1 MNITE
6 HENSELSVKP
16 FDNQHK
22 RSSSLHP
29 DLLHPPFSLLL
40 VGPKG
45 SGKGNC
51 TLRLIFGNQK
61 KKGTNSDHHKFYRH
75 HFDKIYVFSPTWTL
89 DPKMRRCQIPT
100 DQIFEEPEMYTE
112 VISEILEGQ
121 VEDIEEEG
129 KEDADDILLIFSD
142 LAGHKTFADS
152 KGIMNR
158 LAFNHRHYN
167 VSIIIDTQSLR
178 QINNAF
184 RNNLSGIILFAG
196 INNRLEL
203 KKIYEEYLGSF
214 TREEATAL
222 LNYVFDSP
230 YNFLFINF
238 QKTKGRRFYKN
249 FNSLKIDGTRLK

>member
-1 MNITE
+1 MKITE
-6 HENSELSVKP
+6 SANDELSVKP

-22 RSSSLHP
+22 RSSILHP

-61 KKGTNSDHHKFYRH
+61 KKGCQTDHHKFYRH
-75 HFDKIYVFSPTWTL
+75 YFDKIYVFSSTWQL

-129 KEDADDILLIFSD
+129 KEEADDILMIFSD

-214 TREEATAL
+214 TQKEATAL
-222 LNYVFDSP
+222 LNYTFDSP
-230 YNFLFINF
+230 FNFLYINY
-238 QKTKGRRFYKN
+238 QQAKGKRFHKN
-249 FNSLKIDGTRLK
+249 FNRLRIEGAAMT